1 MQTLGG
7 IEAGGTKF
15 ICAVSDAQD
24 PRNIVAQAQFPT
36 TLPDETIGRCVEF
49 FEKHREGLQA
59 IGIASFGPV
68 DVHKNS
74 PTYGYIT
81 TTPKAKWGYAN
92 LHGPLAVALG
102 VPIGFDTDVNG
113 AALGEQRW
121 GAAQGLSDFVYY
133 TIGTGIGGG
142 AMVGG
147 KLLHGLMHTEM
158 GHMRLAHD
166 RVQDSF
172 PGSCPYHANCFD
184 GLAAG
189 PTIEQRWGARA
200 EALPAEHPAW
210 ELEAHYIALAMQ
222 TTICMLSPQR
232 IILGGGVMSQEHL
245 FPMVRRKTLE
255 LLNGYVQMPQILE
268 HIDEYIVPPGLG
280 SRAGVLGAIALGQA
294 ALQG

>member
-1 MQTLGG
+1 
-7 IEAGGTKF
+7 
-15 ICAVSDAQD
+15 
-24 PRNIVAQAQFPT
+24 
-36 TLPDETIGRCVEF
+36 
-49 FEKHREGLQA
+49 
-59 IGIASFGPV
+59 
-68 DVHKNS
+68 
-74 PTYGYIT
+74 
-81 TTPKAKWGYAN
+81 
-92 LHGPLAVALG
+92 
-102 VPIGFDTDVNG
+102 
-113 AALGEQRW
+113 
-121 GAAQGLSDFVYY
+121 
-133 TIGTGIGGG
+133 
-142 AMVGG
+142 MVGG

-172 PGSCPYHANCFD
+172 PGSCPYHANCFE